1 MNFNSVSNT
10 PYNSFYNDNPYR
22 QYGYAQMPEIAYQPV
37 YNQPYQYMQ
46 EPPSQENPAKTLGLA
61 LFLQG
66 ISSGLKEFP
75 IGLQQSFLL
84 QKNLHLMQMLKKL
97 QIQWSRKTNST

>member
-1 MNFNSVSNT
+1 MNFISVSNT

-46 EPPSQENPAKTLGLA
+46 EPPS
-61 LFLQG
+61 
-66 ISSGLKEFP
+66 
-75 IGLQQSFLL
+75 
-84 QKNLHLMQMLKKL
+84 
-97 QIQWSRKTNST
+97 